1 MDFNEPL
8 FKLWEFS
15 IVTGV
20 MMLWIVYL
28 IYDKKQVQKKNDK
41 LIESLSQLTGSIS
54 GAFDGISNLNRN
66 LVNKIER
73 QINELKILIVQRRDP

>member
-73 QINELKILIVQRRDP
+73 QINELKILILQRRDP

>member
-20 MMLWIVYL
+20 LMLWIVYL
-28 IYDKKQVQKKNDK
+28 IYEKKRIQDKNDK
-41 LIESLSQLTGSIS
+41 LIDSLSNLTGSIS

-73 QINELKILIVQRRDP
+73 QINELKLLIVERRNQ

>member
-20 MMLWIVYL
+20 MMLWIVNL

-66 LVNKIER
+66 LVNKIKR

>member
-20 MMLWIVYL
+20 MMLWIIYL

-73 QINELKILIVQRRDP
+73 QINELKLLIVQRRDP